1 MITYSILVREC
12 SVIYYHNSVKPTCTC
27 IVDLRAYCATP
38 VAPTFTTPNR
48 NEPPVKAKNTQLT
61 DDIARSELYPQTPS

>member
-1 MITYSILVREC
+1 MNGISCFYDHLI
-12 SVIYYHNSVKPTCTC
+12 PTCTC

-38 VAPTFTTPNR
+38 VAPTFTILSKND
-48 NEPPVKAKNTQLT
+48 PPVKAKNMQLT

>member
-1 MITYSILVREC
+1 MLRKTSIKFYFNPL
-12 SVIYYHNSVKPTCTC
+12 KPTCIC

-38 VAPTFTTPNR
+38 VAPTFTTLKR